1 MKQFLKSDLCL
12 ERQKESIRKVE
23 SLHESFFMACRTGR
37 EDILENLAEEP
48 LFDIHYIDSENLTG
62 FDQAIIHN
70 QADIVKWLLNHI
82 NIMLWYSPRN
92 DNDCVNS
99 SPLYHA
105 VENNSYASYEVME
118 SFFRDH
124 YKSMVSMKNN
134 RGVSALMLAVQTGKL
149 EFLKR
154 FDELPN
160 GEDGD
165 KIEWSTNAL
174 LALAKE
180 HRQSEVVQ

>member
-1 MKQFLKSDLCL
+1 
-12 ERQKESIRKVE
+12 
-23 SLHESFFMACRTGR
+23 MACRAGR

-48 LFDIHYIDSENLTG
+48 LFDIHYIDSESLTG
-62 FDQAIIHN
+62 FDQAVIHN
-70 QADIVKWLLNHI
+70 QAGIVKWLLNHI

-105 VENNSYASYEVME
+105 VENDSYAAYEALESYLI
-118 SFFRDH
+118 RDN
-124 YKSMVSMKNN
+124 YKSTVSMKNN

-154 FDELPN
+154 F
-160 GEDGD
+160 
-165 KIEWSTNAL
+165 
-174 LALAKE
+174 
-180 HRQSEVVQ
+180 